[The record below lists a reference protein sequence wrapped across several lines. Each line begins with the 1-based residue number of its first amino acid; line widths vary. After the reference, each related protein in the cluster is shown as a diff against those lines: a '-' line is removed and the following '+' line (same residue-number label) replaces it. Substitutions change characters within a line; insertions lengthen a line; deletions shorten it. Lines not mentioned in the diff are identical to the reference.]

1 MATGTLKVELV
12 KSGIGFDR
20 TQKATLYGL
29 GLRKRH
35 SVVEVKDTP
44 AARGMIYKVRHL
56 VRVQGP
62 LDPAWQGTLEYS
74 AVQVAPVAAA
84 RTPSP
89 WKGVIVV
96 PGPKT
101 EPKAKK
107 KAAKAAGGAKG
118 KKKGK
123 KGKKG

>member
-35 SVVEVKDTP
+35 STVEVKDTP

-62 LDPAWQGTLEYS
+62 VDPAFDARLEHS
-74 AVQVAPVAAA
+74 VVPPVAAA

-107 KAAKAAGGAKG
+107 KAAKAAGGGKG